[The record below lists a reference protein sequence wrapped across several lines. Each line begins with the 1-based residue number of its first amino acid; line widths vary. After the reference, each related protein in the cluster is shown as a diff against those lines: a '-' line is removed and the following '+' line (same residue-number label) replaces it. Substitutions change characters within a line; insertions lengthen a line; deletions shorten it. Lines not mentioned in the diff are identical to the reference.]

1 MRRKAIS
8 RKGPCRV
15 YWGSHGCNKQRG
27 HIGLHYCSTACV
39 PCDGVYIFGEDW
51 DRTVYIAQVA
61 DWLEFRRRLGKG
73 WPAHRPDDWRL
84 PRALEVGADRLAEEV
99 VRRAQEIEQA
109 ERLARRM
116 GRR

>member
-1 MRRKAIS
+1 
-8 RKGPCRV
+8 V